1 MISKK
6 GNDFDIILITGEYYD
21 DHPLSPTGVIARVL
35 DAKGFLVG
43 IIEKPETRQ
52 EYTKLGI
59 PKLCF
64 CITSGSYDSMVH
76 NYTPLKKRR
85 FEDKYS
91 SITKMPDRAVIV
103 YCNKIKEYF
112 KSRTP
117 IIIGGI
123 EASLRRFAH
132 YDYWD
137 NDIRRSILFDSRATI
152 LVYGNGE
159 KQILE
164 ITNRL
169 KKDQALKGIL
179 GTCIISKEK
188 DDSFETIPS
197 YKEIC
202 KDPVKFCIMQQ
213 AFSNDKNLAQEY
225 DNNYLLQYRYPCYTT
240 EYLDWIYSL
249 PFTRKLHP
257 NSLLKMAKFSVVT
270 HRGCIG
276 KCNFCA
282 LSLHQGERIISRSE
296 ENILKEI
303 KQLTKH
309 PDFKG
314 YIDDLGGPS
323 ANMYGMDCKKC
334 FSDNKNNRCQNICLQ
349 CNKLDKNHKNLITL
363 LKKAREI
370 KGVKKIFVRSGIRYD
385 LAMNSK
391 EYIKEIIDHHI
402 SGCLKI
408 APEHFSDNVLKLMN
422 KENSRFNEFLSLF
435 NDLNKKKKQH
445 LKYYFMIG
453 HPGDSLNE
461 VSRLYENIKK
471 KKLRNIEQFQL
482 FTPTPMI
489 TSSCMYWTGLNPFT
503 LEKIP
508 VIYEYNTKK
517 KIKRIF
523 LDLQSKNRDN

>member
-21 DHPLSPTGVIARVL
+21 DHPLSPAGVIARVL

-43 IIEKPETRQ
+43 IIEKPETKQ

-91 SITKMPDRAVIV
+91 SLTKMPDRAVIV

-112 KSRTP
+112 KSGTP
-117 IIIGGI
+117 IVIGGI

-132 YDYWD
+132 YDYRD

-164 ITNRL
+164 IANRL
-169 KKDQALKGIL
+169 KKEQALKGIQ
-179 GTCIISKEK
+179 GTCIISKDK
-188 DDSFETIPS
+188 DDSFEIIPS
-197 YKEIC
+197 FKEIC

-213 AFSNDKNLAQEY
+213 TFSNDKNLAQEY

-240 EYLDWIYSL
+240 EDLDWIYSL
-249 PFTRKLHP
+249 PYTRKLHP

-282 LSLHQGERIISRSE
+282 LSLHQGKRIISRSE

-303 KQLTKH
+303 RQLTKH

-334 FSDNKNNRCQNICLQ
+334 FSDNKNNRYHNSCLQ
-349 CNKLDKNHKNLITL
+349 CTKLDTSHKRLINL

-385 LAMNSK
+385 IAMNSK
-391 EYIKEIIDHHI
+391 EYIKEISDHHI

-422 KENSRFNEFLSLF
+422 KDNSRFNEFLSLF
-435 NDLNKKKKQH
+435 NDLNKKKKQY

-453 HPGDSLNE
+453 HPGDNLNE
-461 VSRLYENIKK
+461 VSLLYENIKK
-471 KKLRNIEQFQL
+471 KNLRNIEQFQL

-489 TSSCMYWTGLNPFT
+489 ASSCMYWTGLNPST